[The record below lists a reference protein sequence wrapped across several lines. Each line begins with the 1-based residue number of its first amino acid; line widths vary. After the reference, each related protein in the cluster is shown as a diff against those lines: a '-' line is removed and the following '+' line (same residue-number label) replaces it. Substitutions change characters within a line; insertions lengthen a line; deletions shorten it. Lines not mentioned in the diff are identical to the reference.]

1 MATRRV
7 SNILFYSRNS
17 LNPVF
22 TSLKQRIISKS
33 YFTYSQNPNHYPRK
47 QSKWTSAEE
56 AVSVIKSGD
65 RIFIDG
71 LFTLPQ
77 KLVSTFIQYAKVS
90 RQKKPVA
97 YSLIISGDFSCL
109 ESESPDMFRCIV
121 PFVSPYLRRAV
132 NSGKADYVP
141 IFVTDIPMYLHR
153 QPVDVALVHV
163 TPPDERGFCSLGGTA
178 GCTRAAVE
186 SAKCVI
192 AQVNSNQ
199 LKTFGDS
206 QVHVNRFDFLVE
218 GHHELTEVP
227 SRQITEMDLKI
238 GKLIA
243 DNLVD
248 DDATFQIGVGSIPDA
263 VMTSLRQ
270 HRNLG
275 VHTEMFGDGLVD
287 LFNSGAI
294 TNRYKTVIPGKIVTG
309 YIIGSKKLYD
319 FLNNN
324 MDVEMRDVSFTN
336 NTGVIASNHKMVA
349 INSCIE
355 IDLAGEVAAD
365 CIGPYIYSGL
375 GGQADFLRGTAE
387 SLDQKGKPILV
398 LHSRTSKG
406 EAKIVPHLK
415 PGSAVASTR
424 GHVHYVVTEYG
435 IANLFGKTL
444 RQRAYELIQIAHPDD
459 RESLERAAFDRFKC
473 MPSP

>member
-7 SNILFYSRNS
+7 RNILFYSRNC

-22 TSLKQRIISKS
+22 TSLRQRIVSKS

-71 LFTLPQ
+71 LYSLPQ
-77 KLVSTFIQYAKVS
+77 KLISTFIQHAKVS
-90 RQKKPVA
+90 RQKKPVT
-97 YSLIISGDFSCL
+97 YSLLIYGDFSYL

-121 PFVSPYLRRAV
+121 PFVSPFLRHVV
-132 NSGKADYVP
+132 NTGKADYMP
-141 IFVTDIPMYLHR
+141 IFLTDFPMYLHR
-153 QPVDVALVHV
+153 QPVDVALVQV
-163 TPPDERGFCSLGGTA
+163 TPPDERGFCSLGGSV

-186 SAKCVI
+186 TAKCVI

-206 QVHVNRFDFLVE
+206 QVHINRFDFLVE
-218 GHHELTEVP
+218 GHHELIEVP
-227 SRQITEMDLKI
+227 SKQTTEMDLKI

-248 DDATFQIGVGSIPDA
+248 DGATFQIGIGSIPDA

-294 TNRYKTVIPGKIVTG
+294 TNRYKTVIPGKLLTS
-309 YIIGSKKLYD
+309 YIIGSRKLYD
-319 FLNNN
+319 FLHNNI
-324 MDVEMRDVSFTN
+324 DVEMRDISFTN

-375 GGQADFLRGTAE
+375 GGQTDFLRGAAE

-398 LHSRTSKG
+398 LYSRTSKG

-415 PGSAVASTR
+415 PGSAVVSTR

-444 RQRAYELIQIAHPDD
+444 RQRAYELIRIAHPDD